1 MDRLTDCKTCS
12 SSGVKPGTT
21 PSTCPQCSGAGQVVS
36 AVRTPL
42 GMFQQVSTC
51 PRCNGAGQTSVACEA
66 CGGDGRT
73 REFKKISLRIPA
85 GVDSGSRLRVRGEG
99 NAGKRGGASGD
110 LYVFINVK
118 EHPTLR
124 REGARAPARP
134 SPAPPRPRPLSSP
147 SLPASARLV
156 PASSQPTHLSHPPS
170 YPPLLTLPVL

>member
-51 PRCNGAGQTSVACEA
+51 PRCNGAGQTSVACDT

-124 REGARAPARP
+124 REGARAPRGPRHPVLA
-134 SPAPPRPRPLSSP
+134 PALSRPLCPLPRVRPLPLSLLPTHSP
-147 SLPASARLV
+147 SICR
-156 PASSQPTHLSHPPS
+156 PT
-170 YPPLLTLPVL
+170 LTLPS